1 LDWRA
6 SSFTLNKLECS
17 RQAVFLTP
25 LNTISTVVAEDPC
38 GYHLPTEMPVSLKR
52 LQARQERV
60 ASGLERKVTRVTS
73 KGPKA
78 KGVQSKNLNPY
89 LVGFLL
95 FILVGGA
102 LLPHVQRYI
111 MGFFASAEI

>member
-1 LDWRA
+1 
-6 SSFTLNKLECS
+6 
-17 RQAVFLTP
+17 
-25 LNTISTVVAEDPC
+25 VAEDPC

>member
-1 LDWRA
+1 MV
-6 SSFTLNKLECS
+6 EG
-17 RQAVFLTP
+17 LTKIKVDNP
-25 LNTISTVVAEDPC
+25 VVDIDGDEMTRIIWAEDPC